1 MKAIDNQEYDDSL
14 DDELFDEFGDK
25 SESQS
30 LSDLDSELRSKDE
43 RLGMQAPEEEY
54 IFETKEKKEKKKKI
68 KKDKRK
74 EISNQQTKR
83 LIIAGIIIIVICFI
97 VDITLII
104 YKNYH
109 QDKIDI
115 NELLLYTDKPVV
127 YDNQATLKKPTD
139 KIPVI
144 NLNNSA
150 INDINNEVALI
161 YNNYYK
167 SNPDYFRYDYSIN
180 KDTLSLLIIYRNK
193 EETDTN
199 YKYTFK
205 TYNISL
211 DTLSNLTE
219 NQILDKFK
227 LNLVDV
233 SKKMDEDFNKDYNE
247 LIRRNYI
254 ENNYDYNVLKDE
266 LGLFNITQNI
276 NYYIDNNK
284 LYVYRNFDIYGNERT
299 TSYFKEDNYKFYIK

>member
-1 MKAIDNQEYDDSL
+1 MKVMDNKEYDDSL
-14 DDELFDEFGDK
+14 EDELFDEFGDK

-30 LSDLDSELRSKDE
+30 LSDLDSELRPKEE

-54 IFETKEKKEKKKKI
+54 VFEDEKKEKKKT
-68 KKDKRK
+68 KKGKKK

-83 LIIAGIIIIVICFI
+83 LIIAGIIIVVICII
-97 VDITLII
+97 VDLTLII
-104 YKNYH
+104 YKNHY
-109 QDKIDI
+109 QNKIDI
-115 NELLLYTDKPVV
+115 KDLLLYTDKPVV

-150 INDINNEVALI
+150 INDINNEVTLI
-161 YNNYYK
+161 YNNYYIN
-167 SNPDYFRYDYSIN
+167 NPDYFRYEYSIN
-180 KDTLSLLIIYRNK
+180 NDTLSLLIIYRNK

-211 DTLSNLTE
+211 NTLTNLTE

-227 LNLVDV
+227 INSVDV
-233 SKKMDEDFNKDYNE
+233 SKKMDEEFSKDYND
-247 LIRRNYI
+247 LIKRNYI
-254 ENNYDYNVLKDE
+254 EKNYDYNVLKDE
-266 LGLFNITQNI
+266 LGLFNIVQNV
-276 NYYIDNNK
+276 NYYIENNK
-284 LYVYRNFDIYGNERT
+284 LYVYRYFDIYGNERV